1 MNLNPVEIRTLV
13 HVLTK
18 HTGSPVHDE
27 DLEQDIALRA
37 LEALQRLGHVTHPRA
52 LLRKIVLDA
61 VRDRWRRRRLSE
73 DLDTIDQRFLSHQ
86 PEFESDLD
94 WRRRVEL
101 LRCALSKLSEKKR
114 AVLDLFYA
122 RDYSIPQIA
131 KIQNRSI
138 SAVKMDLA
146 RSRRCLAGILRTL
159 AIKKS
164 R

>member
-13 HVLTK
+13 HVATK
-18 HTGSPVHDE
+18 QTGSPVHDE
-27 DLEQDIALRA
+27 DLEQDIAVRA
-37 LEALQRLGHVTHPRA
+37 LEALQRLQHVTHPRA
-52 LLRKIVLDA
+52 LLMKIVRDA

-73 DLDTIDQRFLSHQ
+73 DLDAIDQRILSHQ
-86 PEFESDLD
+86 PQFESDLD
-94 WRRRVEL
+94 WRRQIEL
-101 LRCALSKLSEKKR
+101 LRCALNKLSETKR
-114 AVLDLFYA
+114 ELLDLFYE

-146 RSRRCLAGILRTL
+146 RSRRCLAGIVRTL
-159 AIKKS
+159 ATKKS

>member
-13 HVLTK
+13 HVVTK
-18 HTGSPVHDE
+18 HTGTPVHDE
-27 DLEQDIALRA
+27 DLEQDIAVRA

-52 LLRKIVLDA
+52 LLRKIVRDA
-61 VRDRWRRRRLSE
+61 VRDHWRRRRLSE
-73 DLDTIDQRFLSHQ
+73 DLDTVDQRFLSHQ

-101 LRCALSKLSEKKR
+101 LQRALSKLPEPKR
-114 AVLDLFYA
+114 AVLDLFYV

-131 KIQNRSI
+131 QIQNRSI

-146 RSRRCLAGILRTL
+146 RSRRRLAGIVRTL
-159 AIKKS
+159 ATKKS

>member
-1 MNLNPVEIRTLV
+1 MNLDPAEIRTLV
-13 HVLTK
+13 HFVTK

-27 DLEQDIALRA
+27 DLVQDIAVRA
-37 LEALQRLGHVTHPRA
+37 LEALQRLEHVTHPRG
-52 LLRKIVLDA
+52 LLMKIVRDA
-61 VRDRWRRRRLSE
+61 VRDHWRRRRLSE

-94 WRRRVEL
+94 WSRQVEL
-101 LRCALSKLSEKKR
+101 LRCGMSKLSER
-114 AVLDLFYA
+114 RRVLLDFFYM

-146 RSRRCLAGILRTL
+146 RSRRCLAGIVRTL
-159 AIKKS
+159 AAKKS